1 MQVTV
6 TAAVAKINNHFFIKT
21 VHVAAEAKVFANFL
35 FIYFS
40 RFHFLKGILMVTFTN
55 KMAAT
60 DFFPPNPEDGELWL
74 PSFIIHEI
82 STTNAA
88 VLPSHQ
94 PAATTTFEVIY
105 LFIFIF
111 HFSASIISF
120 FFLFPFSIILII
132 IFYFLQICFGSFG
145 AKPITATTNSGRA
158 ANNYNNHK
166 LAPAPITPTTTMPQ
180 VH

>member
-1 MQVTV
+1 
-6 TAAVAKINNHFFIKT
+6 
-21 VHVAAEAKVFANFL
+21 
-35 FIYFS
+35 
-40 RFHFLKGILMVTFTN
+40 MVTFTN
-55 KMAAT
+55 TMAAT

-94 PAATTTFEVIY
+94 PATTTTFEVIY

-111 HFSASIISF
+111 HSSASIISLSLF
-120 FFLFPFSIILII
+120 FSNYFNYYFFN
-132 IFYFLQICFGSFG
+132 FLQICFGSFG

-158 ANNYNNHK
+158 ANNNNNHK
-166 LAPAPITPTTTMPQ
+166 LAPAPITPTTTTPQ

>member
-1 MQVTV
+1 MDPFCPSNQNIYMQVTV

-21 VHVAAEAKVFANFL
+21 IHVAAEAKVFANFL

-40 RFHFLKGILMVTFTN
+40 CFHFLKGVLMVTFTN

-111 HFSASIISF
+111 HFSASIIFFSF
-120 FFLFPFSIILII
+120 FNYFNYYFLFSADLLRF
-132 IFYFLQICFGSFG
+132 FWC
-145 AKPITATTNSGRA
+145 K
-158 ANNYNNHK
+158 ANYCYYK
-166 LAPAPITPTTTMPQ
+166 QWPCS
-180 VH
+180 